1 MPLTKPSLAS
11 ALLLAM
17 AAPAVAQS
25 VDDEL
30 GVATLQDFS
39 GGGMLNGTYFDVRN
53 QSNSGVGYQHG
64 FTQLGAFAPLLN
76 DGQYL
81 IAPQARLIITD
92 TSKIGVNLGLVGR
105 VYDAGRDR
113 IWGANL
119 FYDNDETTYENRH
132 SQIGF
137 GFESLGQFLDVRA
150 NAYLPTGSSD
160 KVIGPNGLSPTLF
173 YTGNQLNF
181 TGSYL
186 SEESLRGADFEVGVP
201 VSQNMTWLRAYGG
214 GYFYDATQNNVS
226 GVRGRID
233 AQLAT
238 DLTAGVIATHDSTFK
253 TRVNAY
259 VEWRF
264 SGFQPSVWFP
274 RQSTQDRMLTSV
286 QRNWRVSTTTYSSTV
301 AVPVINP
308 RDNQAYFI
316 TWVDSANPN
325 GGTGTGTYEDPLTQL
340 PASSPPA
347 DLILVRQGN
356 SDVTPYNNSITLTDF
371 QRLLGEG
378 KIHQIEGYANY
389 GPFVIPQQT
398 FTLPEFDFNDPSR
411 YPTLTSTGGS
421 VVTLANNNE
430 VSAFNIQDALGSGIT
445 NTPGGSTNFLLQ
457 NLNITGN
464 NTAGS
469 PTAGGIYLSNVDGTG
484 IVRTVDTSNNLGF
497 GTRIA
502 ADADLDLLLDG
513 LTSTGNELDNLNV
526 SGAAG
531 ADIDVTLATTSGAN
545 AFTGSTAGSGI
556 VMSIDNATGTFTSA
570 SPILASGNFLDGVR
584 LESNSGIL
592 GTTIAP
598 VLLSGADLSNNGRD
612 ALSLVATGAGAN
624 ISIAGANINGTSA
637 GRHGFNI
644 DATAGANVTANLSNS
659 QFGGAG
665 ANGLNA
671 ALDAATGTVLL
682 TNVDVS
688 NNGQATGGT
697 GLQDAINLDLANASS
712 FGLGLTDVIGD
723 GGATQE
729 RGLVY
734 NVASGSSLTVTGLRG
749 SFDNQLVNA
758 INGVATGAG
767 SIANVS
773 LDGFT
778 GNGAGAD
785 AVVVSSLLGA
795 TQNFE
800 LLNGTFNLATGNGVN
815 FTASGASTLN
825 TVLEDVTVDGS
836 GADGMRVSSTG
847 GSTFTGV
854 IQDSFLTG
862 STLGSGLNVAV
873 SGANSVA
880 TFGAINSQFNG
891 NGEEGLIAAATAGG
905 EFNFR
910 SAGSQFNGNG
920 TSGVFD
926 GVNVTADGANTIA
939 RTLFADSQSNDNT
952 GDGYD
957 FAASNGAYMTA
968 RIDTSTA
975 TNNGGYGVQMAGTGA
990 GTTAVLLMEGDN
1002 DISGNTLGQINSTFT
1017 NVDTAVVSLS
1027 GSFNNGPGD
1036 GVNVNMTGTGTGT
1049 GLVLIN
1055 GAAGQ
1060 TIDGNAG
1067 NGVNISM
1074 TNLLNAGVTVAG
1086 YDSISNNTLDG
1097 IHIELDTILGAA
1109 AINLT
1114 GATTLSGNGDN
1125 AIDIALTDVALGAL
1139 PPGVGGGT
1147 YSVLT
1152 RTDNDPVEPR
1162 LPVPVD
1168 LTLDTLANV
1177 PTADG
1182 IVVDSMLADTSGTSS
1197 GNAAGIAI
1205 VGDNVTNGSGTAG
1218 IVVTNS
1224 QSNTT
1229 VAGAGLLVSLLNST
1243 TPGTELNLD
1252 INSNNFSDNDLDG
1265 VLVSLDA
1272 SNLDTL
1278 NISDNVDISGNGG
1291 SGIVVNA
1298 INGSTVA
1305 TTTINN
1311 NLLIDGNALNGIQ
1324 LVVNGSDFTNGV
1336 ELRGNTIT
1344 GSVAGDGISVVDPT
1358 TTGGPLVLTIAE
1370 NTITGNGGNG
1380 VNLTATTGGDFSGS
1394 VIDDNT
1400 IDSNLANGIN
1410 LTLVNSTADNFQI
1423 INNGSISGN
1432 ALDGINI
1439 DLDNSSFANF
1449 LIDSNGLGGG
1459 PVTPISQFNI
1469 EIVLLGGLTPSQQAI
1484 FAQASARWS
1493 QLITGD
1499 LADVDLGGGN
1509 IIDDLRISAEGV
1521 AIDGAGGILGQAGPT
1536 AIRAGSNLPYN
1547 GIMQFDTADLAQLE
1561 ASGQLY
1567 DVILH
1572 EMGHV
1577 LGIGTVWDLQGLL
1590 QGAGTA
1596 DPRFTG
1602 GQATAEY
1609 NARFAN
1615 VETGVPVENTGGSGT
1630 RDSHW
1635 RESVYDNE
1643 LMTGF
1648 LNSGVDNPISRT
1660 TTASLADQGYV
1671 VNINASDPYLQ
1682 SITSGSVVST
1692 PSADAEV
1699 VRTNN
1704 FTVTQAMAPHA
1715 ALASIA
1721 NNGIHGIEFN
1731 VVNSTIGGTISNNT
1745 IDGHTGGDGI
1755 RMINPTSGSSID
1767 ILYDANTITNNT
1779 GGAGINLAANTTT
1792 VLNQTFT
1799 NNTIDNNGDQGVNL
1813 VLADTAQ
1820 ATMTFTD
1827 NASISANGAEGVNFN
1842 LSDGSALT
1850 TTFTNNRINNN
1861 TGIGVRATASGTST
1875 VALTMAADPTNASLI
1890 NIIDNNRGAGV
1901 AVDLSDTADAAVNI
1915 SGTTISNTQLGTV
1928 AGYAGQGLSLR
1939 GVDSATYSEIT
1950 IGDATDTTSTL
1961 FNSNNAEGIEITL
1974 SDNTLVPNVNVPSI
1988 VVQNIDSSGN
1998 GSHGFSL
2005 NTRSFADV
2013 TDVLITGS
2021 TFNANEGAGDGLH
2034 FDREAD
2040 SFIHNVLID
2049 NNIITGNSDGI
2060 DITARAR
2067 DLNPDVYTITNNTID
2082 NNRARGIAAQLVA
2095 DADLQVD
2102 IDTNSIQNNGGDGI
2116 QFSVNAATT
2125 DTPFIDSV
2133 ITNNTIVANGGDGI
2147 DVSVSHALSITDN
2160 TVSENTANGINIT
2173 GSSFNP
2179 NTGGQTL
2186 DTIVN
2191 NVIDDNG
2198 SNGILVTSSGI
2209 NNLLIADNDVTN
2221 SGNDGI
2227 QLNSN
2232 GTRLAATID
2241 NNLVALNTGDGLQF
2255 VATNSGNSLLGP
2267 NSVVLTNNDIAENTR
2282 RGVNILNRGDVSSVF
2297 TIGDGTI
2304 GNQNQIRR
2312 NQLEGI
2318 YVVNTSSITQNVD
2331 ANANDPLAADG
2342 TIFRVPLLSL
2352 NINTNEVT
2360 ANGRISNSAA
2370 VFDTTGLVVRV
2381 GTSDGGSNNFN
2392 NPDPIGNRFAGDG
2405 RGGVV
2410 ASVTDNIF
2418 GGQFGADVTFQS
2430 FVSTQNPGTTGG
2442 AWNYDNTA
2450 VYNPANSLFTPTGY
2464 QSDPLARLDLTFTG
2478 NSGQGIIAT
2487 RTGANYTNDESVFKS
2502 RTTDP
2507 GGSTAPGA
2515 PNSVDGPFSSG
2526 ARARNAQRVA
2536 GRFGLRPTAAT
2547 VVNSANFQF
2556 SGLGESTFR
2565 ANADANTAN
2574 VGFGGT
2580 PFLFDDVPYINT
2592 GSANGVGATGAGVLG
2607 IDTMPYGWGTLP

>member
-25 VDDEL
+25 VEDEL
-30 GVATLQDFS
+30 GVATMQDFS

-64 FTQLGAFAPLLN
+64 FTQIGALTPLLN
-76 DGQYL
+76 DGQFL
-81 IAPQARLIITD
+81 IAPQARLLITD
-92 TSKIGVNLGLVGR
+92 TSKIGVNVGLIGR

-113 IWGANL
+113 IWGANVY
-119 FYDNDETTYENRH
+119 YDNDETTYSNRY

-137 GFESLGQFLDVRA
+137 GFESLGQNLDLRA

-160 KVIGPNGLSPTLF
+160 KVIGPNGLSNTLF

-186 SEESLRGADFEVGVP
+186 SEEALRGADFELGVP
-201 VSQNMTWLRAYGG
+201 VSQNMSWLRAYGG

-226 GVRGRID
+226 GVRGRLD
-233 AQLAT
+233 AQLST

-264 SGFQPSVWFP
+264 AGFVPTVWFP
-274 RQSTQDRMLTSV
+274 RLNTQDRMLTSV
-286 QRNWRVSTTTYSSTV
+286 QRNWRVSTTTYNTTI

-308 RDNQAYFI
+308 RDDQAYFI

-325 GGTGTGTYEDPLTQL
+325 GGAGTGTYEDPLTQL
-340 PASSPPA
+340 PANSPPA

-356 SDVTPYNNSITLTDF
+356 SGVTPYNNSITLTDF

-378 KIHQIEGYANY
+378 KVHQIEGYANY
-389 GPFVIPQQT
+389 GPFSISQQT

-411 YPTLTSTGGS
+411 FPTLTSTGGN
-421 VVTLANNNE
+421 VVTLASNNE

-457 NLNITGN
+457 NLNITNN

-469 PTAGGIYLSNVDGTG
+469 ATAGGIFLSNVDGTG
-484 IVRTVDTSNNLGF
+484 TIRTVTTSNNQGF

-513 LTSTGNELDNLNV
+513 LASTGNQLDNLNI
-526 SGAAG
+526 SGASG
-531 ADIDVTLATTSGAN
+531 ADIDVALTSTGGAN
-545 AFTGSTAGSGI
+545 TFTGSTAGSGI
-556 VMSIDNATGTFTSA
+556 VMSIDNATGTFA
-570 SPILASGNFLDGVR
+570 STTPIDASGNALDGIR
-584 LESNSGIL
+584 LESTSGIL
-592 GTTIAP
+592 GTVLNP
-598 VLLSGADLSNNGRD
+598 VLLNGANLSNNGRD
-612 ALSLVATGAGAN
+612 ALSLIGTGAGAN
-624 ISIAGANINGTSA
+624 ISVAGANIDGTSA
-637 GRHGFNI
+637 GRHGINI

-682 TNVDVS
+682 TDVDVS

-697 GLQDAINLDLANASS
+697 GLQDAINLDLANAST

-723 GGATQE
+723 AGATQE

-734 NVASGSSLTVTGLRG
+734 NVASGSSLTVNGLRG
-749 SFDNQLVNA
+749 SFDNNLVNA

-778 GNGAGAD
+778 GNNAGAD

-800 LLNGTFNLATGNGVN
+800 LLNGTFNLATGNGLN

-825 TVLEDVTVDGS
+825 TVLEDVTVNGS
-836 GADGMRVSSTG
+836 GAEGMLVSSTG

-862 STLGSGLNVAV
+862 STLSGLNVTV
-873 SGANSVA
+873 SDANSVA
-880 TFGAINSQFNG
+880 TFGAIDSQFNG
-891 NGEEGLIAAATAGG
+891 NGEEGLVASATAGG
-905 EFNFR
+905 ELNFR

-939 RTLFADSQSNDNT
+939 RTLFADSESNNNT

-957 FAASNGAYMTA
+957 FAASNGAFMTA

-975 TNNGGYGVQMAGTGA
+975 TGNGGFGVQMAGTGA

-1036 GVNVNMTGTGTGT
+1036 GVSVNMTGTGTGT
-1049 GLVLIN
+1049 GLVLLN

-1097 IHIELDTILGAA
+1097 INVNLDTILGAA
-1109 AINLT
+1109 AVNLT
-1114 GATTLSGNGDN
+1114 GPTTLSGNGDN
-1125 AIDIALTDVALGAL
+1125 AIDIALTNVALGAL
-1139 PPGVGGGT
+1139 PPSVGTDT

-1152 RTDNDPVEPR
+1152 RTDNDVTEPR

-1168 LTLDTLANV
+1168 LALNSLATL

-1182 IVVDSMLADTSGTSS
+1182 IVIDSMLADTSGTSS

-1205 VGDNVTNGSGTAG
+1205 VGDTVTNGSGTAG
-1218 IVVTNS
+1218 ILVTNS

-1229 VAGAGLLVSLLNST
+1229 INGAGLLVSLLNST
-1243 TPGTELNLD
+1243 TAGAELNLD
-1252 INSNNFSDNDLDG
+1252 INTNSFSNNDLDG
-1265 VLVSLDA
+1265 VLVTLDA

-1291 SGIVVNA
+1291 SGIVVDLS
-1298 INGSTVA
+1298 NGSTVA

-1311 NLLIDGNALNGIQ
+1311 NLLIDANGLNGIQ

-1358 TTGGPLVLTIAE
+1358 TTAGPLVLTIAE

-1410 LTLVNSTADNFQI
+1410 LTLVNSTADDFQI
-1423 INNGSISGN
+1423 INNSSISGN
-1432 ALDGINI
+1432 TLDGINI

-1469 EIVLLGGLTPSQQAI
+1469 EVVLLGGLTPSQQAI

-1499 LADVDLGGGN
+1499 LADVDLGGGD

-1521 AIDGAGGILGQAGPT
+1521 VIDGPGGILGQAGPT

-1547 GIMQFDTADLAQLE
+1547 GIMRFDSADLASLE
-1561 ASGQLY
+1561 ASGQLF

-1602 GQATAEY
+1602 AQATAEY

-1615 VETGVPVENTGGSGT
+1615 VETGVPVENTGGPGT

-1635 RESVYDNE
+1635 RESIYDNE

-1648 LNSGVDNPISRT
+1648 LNPGVDNPISRT

-1682 SITSGSVVST
+1682 SISTGSVVST

-1715 ALASIA
+1715 ALANIA
-1721 NNGIHGIEFN
+1721 NNGLHGIEFN

-1767 ILYDANTITNNT
+1767 IVYDANTITNNT
-1779 GGAGINLAANTTT
+1779 GGAGINLAANSTT

-1827 NASISANGAEGVNFN
+1827 NASISANGAEGVNFLVQN
-1842 LSDGSALT
+1842 GSQLT
-1850 TTFTNNRINNN
+1850 TTFANNRVNNN
-1861 TGIGVRATASGTST
+1861 TGIGINVVADGTNANA
-1875 VALTMAADPTNASLI
+1875 VNLTMEAGANPSLV
-1890 NIIDNNRGAGV
+1890 NIVDNNRGAGV
-1901 AVDLSDTADAAVNI
+1901 AVSLSNSAGATVDI
-1915 SGTTISNTQLGTV
+1915 SGTTISNTQLGAV

-1939 GVDSATYSEIT
+1939 GVGSATYGGIT
-1950 IGDATDTTSTL
+1950 IGDATNTTGTL
-1961 FNSNNAEGIEITL
+1961 FNGNNAEGIEITL
-1974 SDNTLVPNVNVPSI
+1974 TDNTLAPNVTVPSI
-1988 VVQNIDSSGN
+1988 VVQNIDSSAN

-2013 TDVLITGS
+2013 TDVSITDS
-2021 TFNANEGAGDGLH
+2021 TFNANEGTGDGLH

-2040 SFIHNVLID
+2040 SFIRNVLID

-2067 DLNPDVYTITNNTID
+2067 NLDPDVYTISNNTID
-2082 NNRARGIAAQLVA
+2082 NNRARGITAQLVA
-2095 DADLQVD
+2095 DADLTVD

-2116 QFSVNAATT
+2116 QFSVNSALT

-2133 ITNNTIVANGGDGI
+2133 ITNNEIVGNAGDGI
-2147 DVSVSHALSITDN
+2147 DVSVAHSLSITDN
-2160 TVSENTANGINIT
+2160 TISENTANGVNISS
-2173 GSSFNP
+2173 SSFNP
-2179 NTGGQTL
+2179 NTNAQTV
-2186 DTIVN
+2186 DTIIN
-2191 NVIDDNG
+2191 NTIDANG
-2198 SNGILVTSSGI
+2198 SNGILVTSGGI
-2209 NNLLIADNDVTN
+2209 NNLDISDNDITN

-2227 QLNSN
+2227 QLNSS
-2232 GTRLAATID
+2232 GTLLTATID
-2241 NNLVALNTGDGLQF
+2241 NNLIARNTGDGLQY
-2255 VATNSGNSLLGP
+2255 VATGSGNNLLLGP
-2267 NSVVLTNNDIAENTR
+2267 NNVTLTNNDIAENTR
-2282 RGVNILNRGDVSSVF
+2282 RGINLLNRGDANSVF

-2304 GNQNQIRR
+2304 GNQNQVRR

-2318 YVVNTSSITQNVD
+2318 YVVNTSSTTQSAD
-2331 ANANDPLAADG
+2331 ANANTALLADG
-2342 TIFRVPLLSL
+2342 SIFASPNLQL
-2352 NINTNEVT
+2352 NVNTNEVT
-2360 ANGRISNSAA
+2360 ANGRISNAAA
-2370 VFDTTGLVVRV
+2370 VFDTTGLVLRV
-2381 GTSDGGSNNFN
+2381 GTSDGGR
-2392 NPDPIGNRFAGDG
+2392 GFADAGGFAAGG
-2405 RGGVV
+2405 RGGVI

-2418 GGQFGADVTFQS
+2418 GGHFGADVTFQS
-2430 FVSTQNPGTTGG
+2430 FTSTQNPGPTGG
-2442 AWNYDNTA
+2442 TWNYDNTTPF
-2450 VYNPANSLFTPTGY
+2450 NPANNLFTPSNY

-2478 NSGQGIIAT
+2478 NTGQGIIAT
-2487 RTGANYTNDESVFKS
+2487 RSGATYTNGEAEFKS

-2515 PNSVDGPFSSG
+2515 PGSVNGPFGSST
-2526 ARARNAQRVA
+2526 RERNAQRLA
-2536 GRFGLRPTAAT
+2536 GRTQSLGVNFPPTIAIGASNT
-2547 VVNSANFQF
+2547 FLF
-2556 SGLGESTFR
+2556 PGLGASTFR
-2565 ANADANTAN
+2565 VNADANAAN
-2574 VGFGGT
+2574 FGFGGT
-2580 PFLFDDVPYINT
+2580 NFIFDNPGYT
-2592 GSANGVGATGAGVLG
+2592 GTVDANGVGGGGGPFG
-2607 IDTMPYGWGTLP
+2607 IDNMPFGWGTLP

>member
-119 FYDNDETTYENRH
+119 FYDNDETTYENRY

-160 KVIGPNGLSPTLF
+160 KVIGPNGLSPNLF

-181 TGSYL
+181 TGSFL
-186 SEESLRGADFEVGVP
+186 SEESLRGADFELGVP

-214 GYFYDATQNNVS
+214 GYFYDATQNSVS
-226 GVRGRID
+226 GVRGRLD

-301 AVPVINP
+301 AVPIINP
-308 RDNQAYFI
+308 RDNEAYFI

-340 PASSPPA
+340 PAGSPPA

-502 ADADLDLLLDG
+502 ADTDLDLLLDG

-526 SGAAG
+526 SGASG

-624 ISIAGANINGTSA
+624 ISVAGANINGTSA

-644 DATAGANVTANLSNS
+644 DATAGANVTANISNS

-749 SFDNQLVNA
+749 SFDNNLVNA

-773 LDGFT
+773 LDTFT
-778 GNGAGAD
+778 GNNAGAD

-800 LLNGTFNLATGNGVN
+800 LLNGTFNLAAGNGVN

-825 TVLEDVTVDGS
+825 TVLEDVTVNGS
-836 GADGMRVSSTG
+836 GADGMLVSSTG

-854 IQDSFLTG
+854 IQDSFLTN
-862 STLGSGLNVAV
+862 STGAGLNVTV
-873 SGANSVA
+873 TDANSVA

-920 TSGVFD
+920 TSGIFD

-1049 GLVLIN
+1049 GLVLLN

-1109 AINLT
+1109 AVNLT

-1125 AIDIALTDVALGAL
+1125 AIDIALTDVALGVL
-1139 PPGVGGGT
+1139 PPSVGTGT

-1168 LTLDTLANV
+1168 LTLASLANV

-1182 IVVDSMLADTSGTSS
+1182 IVLDGMLADTSGASS
-1197 GNAAGIAI
+1197 AIDAGIAI

-1224 QSNTT
+1224 QSNET
-1229 VAGAGLLVSLLNST
+1229 VGGAGLLVSLTGST
-1243 TPGTELNLD
+1243 TAGAELNLD
-1252 INSNNFSDNDLDG
+1252 INTNAFVDNDLDG
-1265 VLVSLDA
+1265 VLVTLDA

-1344 GSVAGDGISVVDPT
+1344 GSVAGDGINVVDPT
-1358 TTGGPLVLTIAE
+1358 TTAGPLVLTIAE
-1370 NTITGNGGNG
+1370 NTITGNGANG

-1615 VETGVPVENTGGSGT
+1615 VETGVPVENSGGPGT

-1682 SITSGSVVST
+1682 SIASGSVVST

-1704 FTVTQAMAPHA
+1704 FTVTQALAPHA

-1799 NNTIDNNGDQGVNL
+1799 NNTIDGNGDQGVNL

-1827 NASISANGAEGVNFN
+1827 NASISANGAEGVHFN

-1915 SGTTISNTQLGTV
+1915 SGTTISNTQLGAV
-1928 AGYAGQGLSLR
+1928 SGYAGQGLSLR

-1961 FNSNNAEGIEITL
+1961 FNGNNAEGIEITL
-1974 SDNTLVPNVNVPSI
+1974 TDNTLAPNVTVPSI

-2013 TDVLITGS
+2013 TSVSITGS
-2021 TFNANEGAGDGLH
+2021 TFNANEGTGDGLH

-2040 SFIHNVLID
+2040 SFIRTVLID

-2067 DLNPDVYTITNNTID
+2067 NLDPDVYTITNNTID

-2125 DTPFIDSV
+2125 DTPYIDSV
-2133 ITNNTIVANGGDGI
+2133 ISNNTIVGNGGDGI
-2147 DVSVSHALSITDN
+2147 DVSVSHTLSITDN
-2160 TVSENTANGINIT
+2160 TISENTANGISIS
-2173 GSSFNP
+2173 GSSVNP
-2179 NTGGQTL
+2179 NLGTQTV
-2186 DTIVN
+2186 DTIIN
-2191 NVIDDNG
+2191 NLIDDNG

-2209 NNLLIADNDVTN
+2209 NNLQIVDNNITN
-2221 SGNDGI
+2221 SGDDGI
-2227 QLNSN
+2227 QLNSS
-2232 GTRLAATID
+2232 GVRLTAAID
-2241 NNLVALNTGDGLQF
+2241 NNLIAFNTGDGLQY
-2255 VATNSGNSLLGP
+2255 VATNSGNLIGS
-2267 NSVVLTNNDIAENTR
+2267 NNVTLTNNDVAENTR
-2282 RGVNILNRGDVSSVF
+2282 RGINLLNRGDANTVF
-2297 TIGDGTI
+2297 TIGDGTV

-2318 YVVNTSSITQNVD
+2318 YVVNTASTNQSAD
-2331 ANANDPLAADG
+2331 ANANTALLADG
-2342 TIFRVPLLSL
+2342 SIFASPNLQL
-2352 NINTNEVT
+2352 NVITNEVT

-2370 VFDTTGLVVRV
+2370 VFDTTGLVLRV
-2381 GTSDGGSNNFN
+2381 GTSDGGRGFT
-2392 NPDPIGNRFAGDG
+2392 DAGGFASGG
-2405 RGGVV
+2405 RGGVI

-2418 GGQFGADVTFQS
+2418 GGHFGADVTFQS
-2430 FVSTQNPGTTGG
+2430 FTSTVNPATTGG
-2442 AWNYDNTA
+2442 AWDYDNTA
-2450 VYNPANSLFTPTGY
+2450 IYNPANNVFTPSNF

-2478 NSGQGIIAT
+2478 NTGQGIIAT
-2487 RTGANYTNDESVFKS
+2487 RDGADYTNAEGTFKS
-2502 RTTDP
+2502 RTTTVDT
-2507 GGSTAPGA
+2507 STAPGA
-2515 PNSVDGPFSSG
+2515 PASVNGPFGS
-2526 ARARNAQRVA
+2526 ATRERNAQRLA
-2536 GRFGLRPTAAT
+2536 GRTIDTGINYPPSIAVGASNTFL
-2547 VVNSANFQF
+2547 F
-2556 SGLGESTFR
+2556 SGLGASTFR
-2565 ANADANTAN
+2565 VNADANVAN
-2574 VGFGGT
+2574 FGFGGT
-2580 PFLFDDVPYINT
+2580 NFLFDQAPYNGT
-2592 GSANGVGATGAGVLG
+2592 VDAFGVGGGAGPNG

>member
-25 VDDEL
+25 VEDEL
-30 GVATLQDFS
+30 GVATMQDFS

-64 FTQLGAFAPLLN
+64 FTQIGALTPLLN
-76 DGQYL
+76 DGQFL
-81 IAPQARLIITD
+81 IAPQARLLITD
-92 TSKIGVNLGLVGR
+92 TSKIGVNVGLIGR

-113 IWGANL
+113 IWGANVY
-119 FYDNDETTYENRH
+119 YDNDETTYSNRY

-137 GFESLGQFLDVRA
+137 GFESLGQNLDLRA

-160 KVIGPNGLSPTLF
+160 KVIGPNGLSNTLF

-186 SEESLRGADFEVGVP
+186 SEEALRGADFELGVP
-201 VSQNMTWLRAYGG
+201 VSQNMSWLRAYGG

-226 GVRGRID
+226 GVRGRLD
-233 AQLAT
+233 AQLST

-264 SGFQPSVWFP
+264 AGFVPTVWFP
-274 RQSTQDRMLTSV
+274 RLNTQDRMLTSV
-286 QRNWRVSTTTYSSTV
+286 QRNWRVSTTTYSTSI
-301 AVPVINP
+301 AIPVINP
-308 RDNQAYFI
+308 RDDQAYFI

-340 PASSPPA
+340 PANSPPA

-356 SDVTPYNNSITLTDF
+356 SGVTPYNNSITLTDF

-378 KIHQIEGYANY
+378 KVHQIEGYANY
-389 GPFVIPQQT
+389 GPFSIPQQT

-411 YPTLTSTGGS
+411 YPTLTSTGGN
-421 VVTLANNNE
+421 VVTLASNNE

-457 NLNITGN
+457 NLNITNN

-469 PTAGGIYLSNVDGTG
+469 ATAGGIYLSNVDGTG
-484 IVRTVDTSNNLGF
+484 TIRTVTTSNNQGF

-513 LTSTGNELDNLNV
+513 LASTGNQLDNLNI
-526 SGAAG
+526 SGASG
-531 ADIDVTLATTSGAN
+531 ADIDVALTSTGGAN

-556 VMSIDNATGTFTSA
+556 VMSIDNATGTFA
-570 SPILASGNFLDGVR
+570 STTPIDASGNALDGIR
-584 LESNSGIL
+584 LESTSGIV
-592 GTTIAP
+592 GTVLNP
-598 VLLSGADLSNNGRD
+598 VLLNGADLSNNGRD
-612 ALSLVATGAGAN
+612 ALSLIGTGAGAN
-624 ISIAGANINGTSA
+624 ISVAGANIDGTSA

-671 ALDAATGTVLL
+671 VLDAATGTVLL

-712 FGLGLTDVIGD
+712 LGLGLTDVIGD

-734 NVASGSSLTVTGLRG
+734 NVASGSSLTVNGLRG
-749 SFDNQLVNA
+749 SFDNNLVNA

-778 GNGAGAD
+778 GNNAGAD

-800 LLNGTFNLATGNGVN
+800 LLNGTFNLATGNGLN

-825 TVLEDVTVDGS
+825 TVLEDVTVNGS
-836 GADGMRVSSTG
+836 GADGMLVSSTG

-862 STLGSGLNVAV
+862 STLSGLNVTV
-873 SGANSVA
+873 SDANSVA
-880 TFGAINSQFNG
+880 TFGAIDSQFNG
-891 NGEEGLIAAATAGG
+891 NGEEGLVASATAGG
-905 EFNFR
+905 ELNFR
-910 SAGSQFNGNG
+910 SVGSQFNGNG

-939 RTLFADSQSNDNT
+939 RTLFADSESNNNT

-975 TNNGGYGVQMAGTGA
+975 TNNQGFGVQMAGTGA

-1002 DISGNTLGQINSTFT
+1002 DISGNTLGQYNATFT
-1017 NVDTAVVSLS
+1017 NVDTAIVSLS
-1027 GSFNNGPGD
+1027 GSFNNGPGN

-1049 GLVLIN
+1049 GLVLLN
-1055 GAAGQ
+1055 GATGQ

-1097 IHIELDTILGAA
+1097 ININLDTILGAA
-1109 AINLT
+1109 AVNLT
-1114 GATTLSGNGDN
+1114 GPTVLSANGDN
-1125 AIDIALTDVALGAL
+1125 AIDIALTNVALGAL
-1139 PPGVGGGT
+1139 PPGVGTGT

-1152 RTDNDPVEPR
+1152 RTDNDVTEPR

-1168 LTLDTLANV
+1168 LALNSLATL

-1182 IVVDSMLADTSGTSS
+1182 IVIDSMLADTSGTSS

-1205 VGDNVTNGSGTAG
+1205 VGDTVTNGSGTAG

-1229 VAGAGLLVSLLNST
+1229 TNGAGLLVSLLNST

-1252 INSNNFSDNDLDG
+1252 INTNTFSNNDLDG
-1265 VLVSLDA
+1265 VLVTLDG
-1272 SNLDTL
+1272 SNLNTL

-1291 SGIVVNA
+1291 SGIVVDLT
-1298 INGSTVA
+1298 NGSTVA

-1311 NLLIDGNALNGIQ
+1311 NLLIDANALNGIQ

-1358 TTGGPLVLTIAE
+1358 TTAGPLVLTIAE

-1423 INNGSISGN
+1423 INNSSISGN
-1432 ALDGINI
+1432 TLDGINI

-1459 PVTPISQFNI
+1459 SVTPISQFNI
-1469 EIVLLGGLTPSQQAI
+1469 EVVLLGGLTPSQQAI

-1499 LADVDLGGGN
+1499 LADVDLGGGD

-1536 AIRAGSNLPYN
+1536 GIRAGSNLPYN
-1547 GIMQFDTADLAQLE
+1547 GIMRFDSADLASLE

-1577 LGIGTVWDLQGLL
+1577 LGIGTVWNLQGLL

-1602 GQATAEY
+1602 AQATAEY

-1615 VETGVPVENTGGSGT
+1615 VETGVPVENTGGPGT

-1635 RESVYDNE
+1635 RESIYDNE

-1648 LNSGVDNPISRT
+1648 LNPGVDNPISRT

-1682 SITSGSVVST
+1682 AITTGSVVST

-1704 FTVTQAMAPHA
+1704 FVVTQAMAPHA
-1715 ALASIA
+1715 ALANIA
-1721 NNGIHGIEFN
+1721 NNGLHGIEFN

-1767 ILYDANTITNNT
+1767 IVYDANTITNNT
-1779 GGAGINLAANTTT
+1779 GGAGINLAANSTTI
-1792 VLNQTFT
+1792 LNQTFT

-1827 NASISANGAEGVNFN
+1827 NASISANGAEGVNFLVQN
-1842 LSDGSALT
+1842 GSQLT
-1850 TTFTNNRINNN
+1850 TTFANNRVNNN
-1861 TGIGVRATASGTST
+1861 TGIGINVVANGTNANA
-1875 VALTMAADPTNASLI
+1875 VNLTMEAGANPSLV
-1890 NIIDNNRGAGV
+1890 NIVDNNRGAGV
-1901 AVDLSDTADAAVNI
+1901 AVSLSNTAGANVDI
-1915 SGTTISNTQLGTV
+1915 SGTTISNTQVGTV

-1939 GVDSATYSEIT
+1939 GVGSATFIGAGPTDGIT
-1950 IGDATDTTSTL
+1950 IGDATNASTTI
-1961 FNSNNAEGIEITL
+1961 FNSNAAEGIEITL
-1974 SDNTLVPNVNVPSI
+1974 TDNTLVPNVTVDAI
-1988 VVQNIDSSGN
+1988 TVQNINSSAN

-2013 TDVLITGS
+2013 TDVSITGS
-2021 TFNANEGAGDGLH
+2021 TFNANTGTGDGLH

-2040 SFIHNVLID
+2040 SFIRNVLID

-2067 DLNPDVYTITNNTID
+2067 DLDADVYTISNNTID

-2116 QFSVNAATT
+2116 QFSVNAAVT
-2125 DTPFIDSV
+2125 DSPTIDSL
-2133 ITNNTIVANGGDGI
+2133 ITGNTVVRNGGDGI
-2147 DVSVSHALSITDN
+2147 DISVTHLVDIVTNEISDN
-2160 TVSENTANGINIT
+2160 GANGIIIT
-2173 GSSFNP
+2173 GSSAGTDLINDNFINSNESNGIVITSGGS
-2179 NTGGQTL
+2179 NTALIT
-2186 DTIVN
+2186 N
-2191 NVIDDNG
+2191 NVI
-2198 SNGILVTSSGI
+2198 TF
-2209 NNLLIADNDVTN
+2209 
-2221 SGNDGI
+2221 SGNDGV
-2227 QLNSN
+2227 QLASN
-2232 GTRLAATID
+2232 GTATLNIAMD
-2241 NNLVALNTGDGLQF
+2241 NNLVGNSQGDGVQL
-2255 VATNSGNSLLGP
+2255 VASGVS
-2267 NSVVLTNNDIAENTR
+2267 SATLTMTRNDVADSQR
-2282 RGVNILNRGDVSSVF
+2282 RGLNILNRGSAGSTVN
-2297 TIGDGTI
+2297 IGDGTS

-2312 NQLEGI
+2312 SELEGI
-2318 YVVNTSSITQNVD
+2318 YIINTASSTQNVD
-2331 ANANDPLAADG
+2331 ALADTALAADG
-2342 TIFRVPLLSL
+2342 SIFNTPTLVL
-2352 NINTNEVT
+2352 NINTNEIT
-2360 ANGRISNSAA
+2360 ANGRISDSSQ

-2381 GTSDGGSNNFN
+2381 GTADGGNGFT
-2392 NPDPIGNRFAGDG
+2392 DAGGFADT
-2405 RGGVV
+2405 RAGVV
-2410 ASVTDNIF
+2410 ASVTNNIF
-2418 GGQFGADVTFQS
+2418 GGHFGADVTFES
-2430 FVSTQNPGTTGG
+2430 FVSTVTPNTTGG
-2442 AWNYDNTA
+2442 AWSDQNT
-2450 VYNPANSLFTPTGY
+2450 NPRDPTNDVFTPSGY
-2464 QSDPLARLDLTFTG
+2464 QSDPLARLDLIFTG
-2478 NSGQGIIAT
+2478 NSGEGIIAT
-2487 RTGANYTNDESVFKS
+2487 RTGAFYNNNESVFKS
-2502 RTTDP
+2502 RTITQDNNTD
-2507 GGSTAPGA
+2507 GGADD
-2515 PNSVDGPFSSG
+2515 NGPFTNG
-2526 ARARNAQRVA
+2526 TRERNAQRQA
-2536 GRFGLRPTAAT
+2536 NRTNLPPTLVIGTSPTFLFPGMGA
-2547 VVNSANFQF
+2547 
-2556 SGLGESTFR
+2556 STFR
-2565 ANADANTAN
+2565 VNAN
-2574 VGFGGT
+2574 VNQLSGGNTGFAGT
-2580 PFLFDDVPYINT
+2580 PFIFDVDPYNDFT
-2592 GSANGVGATGAGVLG
+2592 DANGISTAPPGPSGV
-2607 IDTMPYGWGTLP
+2607 DTMPYGWGVLP